1 MEILSDR
8 GLNELKFSII
18 RRACEDYETSLRY
31 LRKHPQQKGWQS
43 RKTLQAK
50 RMKDECETFFR
61 SQYFSLLC
69 DLEGEEI
76 MRMIRKK
83 FYNRPIRWGEE
94 RKKER
99 SNKSAKNKFLQG
111 FKKRKKRSA
120 NESCQRND

>member
-1 MEILSDR
+1 MVIHSDK
-8 GLNELKFSII
+8 GLDDLRFAII
-18 RRACEDYETSLRY
+18 QQACKDYEASLKY
-31 LRKHPQQKGWQS
+31 LRNHPEKDWQS
-43 RKTLQAK
+43 RKTLQAI

-94 RKKER
+94 RKK
-99 SNKSAKNKFLQG
+99 
-111 FKKRKKRSA
+111 RK
-120 NESCQRND
+120 E